1 MATDQCSA
9 ELVTTIHASTTD
21 YYPWLIGYCL
31 IIIIIM
37 MCLVQDKSQS
47 TVRTRLRST
56 LVQVDVYLGMAQS
69 TTTSITGHLQHD
81 RWKTIR

>member
-1 MATDQCSA
+1 MFFKIIGHYMSLLSNIQ
-9 ELVTTIHASTTD
+9 
-21 YYPWLIGYCL
+21 GYCL
-31 IIIIIM
+31 VIG
-37 MCLVQDKSQS
+37 VKDKSQS

-81 RWKTIR
+81 RWKTS